1 MGRAPLAGYAAIESA
16 GLCARAGQKAGMR
29 DGDIIRGI
37 EDSPVA
43 DIDWLHRQ
51 LTETQVGVETSLV
64 IL

>member
-1 MGRAPLAGYAAIESA
+1 
-16 GLCARAGQKAGMR
+16 MR